1 MTDHPTAAPLR
12 GIVAMLVAVA
22 CFAGMDAVLK
32 LFSTH
37 YPAMQV
43 GAMRGAASL
52 PFVLAWIA
60 LGNRW
65 RELRVVRW
73 QLHLVRGV
81 LALIMLWGFVAAVS
95 VLSLADAYA
104 IFFVAPL
111 LVTALAV
118 PLLGET
124 VGWRRWTAICVGMAG
139 VLWMLKPGGSGSALS
154 LYGALAAL
162 AAAVAYAFAVISVRV
177 LTRTETTTALVFWF
191 LVLLTLFAGL
201 LSIPGWVPIRS
212 TDWGWLALLGVFGA
226 LGQHFIT
233 EAFRNA
239 PASVIAPFEYTALLW
254 AVAIDWLVWSTWPG
268 ERLWVG
274 AGLIIAC
281 GLYLIRRER
290 VKGGAAA
297 AAPNPETPVP

>member
-1 MTDHPTAAPLR
+1 MNGLATGDPRPSPLR
-12 GIVAMLVAVA
+12 GILAMLLAVA

-32 LFSTH
+32 LFTAH
-37 YPAMQV
+37 YPPLQV
-43 GAMRGAASL
+43 GALRGAASL

-60 LGNRW
+60 VGNRW

-124 VGWRRWTAICVGMAG
+124 VGWRRWTAISVGMAG
-139 VLWMLKPGGSGSALS
+139 VLWMLQPGGTTLS

-162 AAAVAYAFAVISVRV
+162 ASAVAYAFAVISVR
-177 LTRTETTTALVFWF
+177 
-191 LVLLTLFAGL
+191 
-201 LSIPGWVPIRS
+201 
-212 TDWGWLALLGVFGA
+212 
-226 LGQHFIT
+226 
-233 EAFRNA
+233 
-239 PASVIAPFEYTALLW
+239 
-254 AVAIDWLVWSTWPG
+254 
-268 ERLWVG
+268 
-274 AGLIIAC
+274 
-281 GLYLIRRER
+281 
-290 VKGGAAA
+290 
-297 AAPNPETPVP
+297 